1 MSRSK
6 LSSTVLRAAA
16 ARTRMA
22 VTMAGLWLLAMA
34 VGAGAADTV
43 TPDTASD
50 LRATEVAFAATM
62 ADRDLEAFGTFLDD
76 EVVFFTGD
84 EVLRGR
90 GAVMAAWAPYF
101 SDPAAPFAWG
111 PEAVEV
117 LDSGDLGFSSG
128 PVLVADGRRVGTFN
142 SVWRRGES
150 GWKIVFDRG
159 CPPCATGSAGNSEP

>member
-1 MSRSK
+1 MSRYQPSITALGTPRIRTGIVAA
-6 LSSTVLRAAA
+6 LSSV
-16 ARTRMA
+16 
-22 VTMAGLWLLAMA
+22 WLLAA
-34 VGAGAADTV
+34 AGGAGAADTA
-43 TPDTASD
+43 TANPASD

-90 GAVMAAWAPYF
+90 DAVMAAWAPYF
-101 SDPAAPFAWG
+101 TDPAAPFDWA

-142 SVWRRGES
+142 SVWRRSED

-159 CPPCATGSAGNSEP
+159 CPPCAKPPGDPEP